1 MSFSCKDRQ
10 HHLLIIVLLCCSWN
24 IEYGNSETNCVLP
37 KISVNQFLEK
47 LVSFDK
53 HVLTK
58 SPNLR
63 TTTHA
68 CKNKQQ
74 YDTVNMALWHSTH
87 TNRTVLTNHVPY

>member
-1 MSFSCKDRQ
+1 M
-10 HHLLIIVLLCCSWN
+10 
-24 IEYGNSETNCVLP
+24 EYGNSETNCFLP

-63 TTTHA
+63 TAAYA

-74 YDTVNMALWHSTH
+74 YDTVNMTLWHSAH
-87 TNRTVLTNHVPY
+87 TNRTVLTNHVHYLANYSILNQCYSLETA